1 MLTFPE
7 GIYPTSCDWRLVH
20 RTKVFTNPYSNQ
32 TQTLS
37 LPGAYWHAK
46 LQFANLTRAQ
56 GQTLHAFVS
65 NMQGMAG
72 RVKLF
77 DHAFSAPRGHGRGT
91 PFVKGSNQTG
101 NQLAIDGVESG
112 TFLQAGDYCQIGEQ
126 LVILTSDA
134 TASSDGECV
143 LNFQAALR
151 RAPADGSPIIVQSPC
166 AVMQLKDDNQGL
178 RRSTKSRVIS
188 SFSLEFIED
197 VST

>member
-46 LQFANLTRAQ
+46 LQFANLTRTQ
-56 GQTLHAFVS
+56 GQTLHGFVS

-77 DHAFSAPRGHGRGT
+77 DHAFSAPSGHGRGT

-101 NQLAIDGVESG
+101 NQLSIDGVEAG
-112 TFLQAGDYCQIGEQ
+112 LFLRSGDYCQIGEQ

-134 TASSDGECV
+134 TANSSGECV
-143 LNFQAALR
+143 LNFQAAIR
-151 RAPADGSPIIVQSPC
+151 RAPANGSPIIVQSPC
-166 AVMQLKDDNQGL
+166 AVMQFKDDNQGL
-178 RRSTKSRVIS
+178 RRSSQRRVLS
-188 SFSLEFIED
+188 GFSLEFVED